1 MPILILL
8 GIGAVC
14 GVTALVSKHKPS
26 QKYDINMSEQEKTN
40 RVLENNQKRIDKIM
54 RKYR

>member
-1 MPILILL
+1 MPVLILL

-14 GVTALVSKHKPS
+14 GITTLVNKHKPS
-26 QKYDINMSEQEKTN
+26 QKYDINMSEQEKTK
-40 RVLENNQKRIDKIM
+40 RVFENNNKRIDKIM

>member
-1 MPILILL
+1 MPVLILL

-14 GVTALVSKHKPS
+14 GVTTLVSKHKPS
-26 QKYDINMSEQEKTN
+26 QKYDINMSEQEKTK

>member
-8 GIGAVC
+8 GV
-14 GVTALVSKHKPS
+14 GVFYGIVALKEKCVLPT
-26 QKYDINMSEQEKTN
+26 KYDINMSKQEKN
-40 RVLENNQKRIDKIM
+40 RLVLENNQKRMNKIM